1 MSNIHPSAIVHE
13 GVELSNQ
20 VTVEEFSV
28 LGKDRQDRSS
38 VTTALHNECR
48 IGAHATVYAGSTIKS
63 NAVIGDYAKVGYD
76 STIGTESRIVYR
88 SQVYSNVD
96 IAENCII
103 GGFLCNDSSVGNGSR
118 IFGAVIHQ
126 HDEPQLRWGSVDEPS
141 PEIQADV
148 FAGFNSKIIGD
159 ITIES
164 QSYICSGAIVTRDV
178 PQKSVVYGVNEIVP
192 YDEFTGELSQS
203 EFFS

>member
-1 MSNIHPSAIVHE
+1 MSTVHPSAIVHE
-13 GVELSNQ
+13 DVELADQ

-28 LGKDRQDRSS
+28 LGKSRQEKNSGITILNNDC
-38 VTTALHNECR
+38 H
-48 IGAHATVYAGSTIKS
+48 IGTHATVYAGSTIKS
-63 NAVIGDYAKVGYD
+63 DAFLNDYAQVGYN
-76 STIGTESRIVYR
+76 STIGTESRIIYR
-88 SQVYSNVD
+88 SQVYSRVD
-96 IAENCII
+96 IGENCII
-103 GGFLCNDSSVGNGSR
+103 GGFLCNDCSVGDRSR

-126 HDEPQLRWGSVDEPS
+126 HDEPQLQWGSVDEPS

-178 PQKSVVYGVNEIVP
+178 PEKSIVYGVNEIIP
-192 YDEFTGELSQS
+192 FDEFNGELSKS
-203 EFFS
+203 EFFG